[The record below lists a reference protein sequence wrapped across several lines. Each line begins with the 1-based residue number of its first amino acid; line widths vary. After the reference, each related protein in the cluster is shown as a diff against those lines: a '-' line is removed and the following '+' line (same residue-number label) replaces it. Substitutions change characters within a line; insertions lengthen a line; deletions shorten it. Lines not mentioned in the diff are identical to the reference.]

1 MLLRKGKWRYDSP
14 AQCEHDIADHV
25 AQKFGRSYIVTDR
38 LLGAGSFGKVFM
50 AIEQTARAQLACKIV
65 DLRRLRP
72 AFNFGRPESAL
83 PANEV
88 NSRDQARLIKQWS
101 DQQKRHNKLEVKLK
115 AYYGEAEILASIRHP
130 NIIGLEKV
138 FVTDNTIYMFQ
149 DLVTGGDL
157 FSYLESKQGR
167 LSEVEAAVIL
177 RQIVVAIC
185 FLHEKSIVHRDLKP
199 DNILMT
205 SLSTGCRVILTD
217 FGAARRLQPR
227 QRLLSVVGTEEYAA
241 PLSTSAK
248 LSQLR

>member
-1 MLLRKGKWRYDSP
+1 
-14 AQCEHDIADHV
+14 
-25 AQKFGRSYIVTDR
+25 
-38 LLGAGSFGKVFM
+38 M
-50 AIEQTARAQLACKIV
+50 AIEQTARTQLACKLV

-72 AFNFGRPESAL
+72 SLRFGRRESIL
-83 PANEV
+83 PADEV
-88 NSRDQARLIKQWS
+88 SSKDQARRLKQWA
-101 DQQKRHNKLEVKLK
+101 DQTKRENKVEVKLK
-115 AYYGEAEILASIRHP
+115 AYYSEAEILASIRHP

-157 FSYLESKQGR
+157 FSYLESKNGR

-177 RQIVVAIC
+177 RQIVIALC

-241 PLSTSAK
+241 P
-248 LSQLR
+248 